1 MLMKKTFF
9 ILILTVFILLTA
21 CNRPIEPR
29 ELFTLP
35 LTLKASLSPNGE
47 EFTAIIK
54 SDGCDIFFEGSHA
67 LAGTHLH
74 LGADKNTAEIEG
86 YFEREVKKGTFPAQE
101 ALYRAVTLLASSDK
115 IGEKYENG
123 AKYTIDETTIIVYYD
138 KDTERV
144 THIETEEN
152 GRRFLFAVTS
162 LEANEAQ
169 SNGAG
174 QP

>member
-1 MLMKKTFF
+1 MKKTFF
-9 ILILTVFILLTA
+9 ILLLTVFILLSA
-21 CNRPIEPR
+21 CNRQVEPR
-29 ELFTLP
+29 ELFSLP

-47 EFTAIIK
+47 EFTAVIGR
-54 SDGCDIFFEGSHA
+54 DCCDVYFEDSHA
-67 LAGTHLH
+67 LAGTHLY
-74 LGADKNTAEIEG
+74 LSEDKNTAEIEG

-101 ALYRAVTLLASSDK
+101 ALYKSVILLATSGQ

-123 AKYTIDETTIIVYYD
+123 AKYTIDEMTIMVYYD

-162 LEANEAQ
+162 LVSNEAQ